1 MILAA
6 KSLALNPKDPPT
18 WQALAN
24 HSKSVSDSIKK
35 LVSSIRDKAPGQKE
49 CEDVIEKLS
58 VCVRSLDQAS
68 LSAISQNLSPRREK
82 SAQAYAEQTSNCA
95 MEIVDKID
103 IIRNAA
109 KGEAEKLGHAVK
121 IRIVH
126 SHWSPS
132 SVSLPSFNQAP
143 LRAVREP
150 TKEKI
155 INDVSISLST
165 TK

>member
-49 CEDVIEKLS
+49 CDDVISKLS
-58 VCVRSLDQAS
+58 NCVRQLDQAS

-82 SAQAYAEQTSNCA
+82 SAQAFAEQTTNCA
-95 MEIVDKID
+95 MEIADRID
-103 IIRNAA
+103 SVRSAA
-109 KGEAEKLGHAVK
+109 KGEAEKLGHAV
-121 IRIVH
+121 
-126 SHWSPS
+126 
-132 SVSLPSFNQAP
+132 SVL
-143 LRAVREP
+143 
-150 TKEKI
+150 TI
-155 INDVSISLST
+155 YI
-165 TK
+165 